1 MTSDLAQLPTRQD
14 LALPR
19 AGYWHRVW
27 RRVRRDPVAV
37 GAMLII
43 LAIVCAAIFA
53 PWIAPHDPY
62 KGIILNRLR
71 PPGTP
76 GYWLGTDEIGR
87 DLLSR
92 MIFGGRLSLFAGIAP
107 VIAALLIGGGLG
119 VVAGFCGGRINSLIM
134 RAMDVLLAFPSV
146 LLAVAIC
153 GALGTGIGN
162 NVLAL
167 TIVFVP
173 AIARVAESATTQTRS
188 NDFVDA
194 ARAAGGSALSVMFTH
209 VLPNVLAPLVVFAT
223 SVVSVSLILASG
235 LSFLGLGAVP
245 PQAEWGLMLNSLR
258 PMLYI
263 NPVIAAMPGVMIFAL
278 SMSFNL
284 LSDALRSAM
293 DVRL

>member
-1 MTSDLAQLPTRQD
+1 MTTTLLTGEADLE
-14 LALPR
+14 LASSSP
-19 AGYWHRVW
+19 GYWHRVW
-27 RRVRRDPVAV
+27 GRVRRDPVALV
-37 GAMLII
+37 TMLII
-43 LAIVCAAIFA
+43 AAIVGAAIFA
-53 PWIAPHDPY
+53 PWIAPYDPY
-62 KGIILNRLR
+62 KGVILDRLK

-76 GYWLGTDEIGR
+76 GHWLGTDDIGR

-92 MIFGGRLSLFAGIAP
+92 MIFGGRLSLFAGMAP
-107 VIAALLIGGGLG
+107 VFAALVIGGGLG
-119 VVAGFCGGRINSLIM
+119 LVAGFMGGRINSLIM
-134 RAMDVLLAFPSV
+134 RVMDVLLAFPSV

-173 AIARVAESATTQTRS
+173 AITRVAESVATQVRS

-194 ARAAGGSALSVMFTH
+194 ARAAGGGTLSIMFTH
-209 VLPNVLAPLVVFAT
+209 VVPNVLAPVVVFAT
-223 SVVSVSLILASG
+223 SLVSISLILASG

-263 NPVIAAMPGVMIFAL
+263 DPMIAVMPGVMIFAL

-284 LSDALRSAM
+284 LSDALRGAM

>member
-1 MTSDLAQLPTRQD
+1 MGT
-14 LALPR
+14 
-19 AGYWHRVW
+19 
-27 RRVRRDPVAV
+27 
-37 GAMLII
+37 MLII
-43 LAIVCAAIFA
+43 AAIVGAAIFA
-53 PWIAPHDPY
+53 PWIAPYDPY
-62 KGIILNRLR
+62 KGIILDRLK

-76 GYWLGTDEIGR
+76 GHWFGTDEIGR

-92 MIFGGRLSLFAGIAP
+92 MIFGGRLSLFAGMAP
-107 VIAALLIGGGLG
+107 VFAALVIGGGLG
-119 VVAGFCGGRINSLIM
+119 LVAGFMGGRINSLIM
-134 RAMDVLLAFPSV
+134 RVMDVLLAFPSV

-173 AIARVAESATTQTRS
+173 AITRVAESVATQVRA

-194 ARAAGGSALSVMFTH
+194 ARAAGGGTLSIMFTH
-209 VLPNVLAPLVVFAT
+209 VLPNVLAPLVVFST
-223 SVVSVSLILASG
+223 SLVSISLILASG

-263 NPVIAAMPGVMIFAL
+263 DPLIAVMPGVMIFAL

-284 LSDALRSAM
+284 LSDALRGAM